1 MRTTLFLLAWL
12 SAAPPDTT
20 VVGPQESLR
29 EVAERVLGDA
39 SATAELRALNG
50 LASDA
55 VAPGTRLRLP
65 GQERALALKALET
78 ARTLVAQAK
87 GEGAL
92 REAEARLSEAE
103 VSFRAARYAQASEAA
118 NAAGT
123 LVSTGRA
130 PHPSAFSVHVEP
142 DAGTTTVS
150 VTRGP
155 PVRVE
160 AEGVTRPVASGETVL
175 VEKGQPPVAPT
186 PPLAV
191 PQPEQP
197 EQGAVLKR
205 RADKD
210 KKDRLGPVKLTW
222 AAVSGVERYEVEV
235 TRESGGAAIVTQ
247 TTTAPELRLPLLPA
261 GRYAW
266 TVRAVGAAGRS
277 EPSAVRRFELVPAD
291 LPINVK
297 TGPWQ

>member
-1 MRTTLFLLAWL
+1 MKTALLLLAWL

-39 SATAELRALNG
+39 NATAELRALNS
-50 LASDA
+50 LSSDA
-55 VAPGTRLRLP
+55 VAPGTRLKLP
-65 GQERALALKALET
+65 GQERGLALKALET

-87 GEGAL
+87 GTGVL
-92 REAEARLSEAE
+92 PEAEARLSEAE
-103 VSFRAARYAQASEAA
+103 VYFRTARYAQASEAA

-123 LVSTGRA
+123 MVSGGRA
-130 PHPSAFSVHVEP
+130 PHPSTFSVHVEP

-160 AEGVTRPVASGETVL
+160 AEGVTRPVAPGETVL
-175 VEKGQPPVAPT
+175 VEKGRPPVVPAT
-186 PPLAV
+186 PLAP

-205 RADKD
+205 RADAKGH
-210 KKDRLGPVKLTW
+210 LGPVKLTW
-222 AAVSGVERYEVEV
+222 AAVTGVERYEVEV
-235 TRESGGAAIVTQ
+235 ARDTQGAAVVTQ
-247 TTTAPELRLPLLPA
+247 TATSPELKLPVLPA
-261 GRYAW
+261 GRYWW
-266 TVRAVGAAGRS
+266 TVRAVGASGRS
-277 EPSAVRRFELVPAD
+277 EPSVVRRFELVPER
-291 LPINVK
+291 LKLEVQK
-297 TGPWQ
+297 GQWQ

>member
-1 MRTTLFLLAWL
+1 MRTALLLLAWL
-12 SAAPPDTT
+12 SASPPDTT
-20 VVGPQESLR
+20 EVGPRESLR

-39 SATAELRALNG
+39 NATAELRALNG
-50 LASDA
+50 LSSDA
-55 VAPGTRLRLP
+55 VAPGTRLKLP

-87 GEGAL
+87 GESTL
-92 REAEARLSEAE
+92 PEAEARLSEAE
-103 VSFRAARYAQASEAA
+103 VHFRTARYAQASEAA

-123 LVSTGRA
+123 MVSTGRA

-160 AEGVTRPVASGETVL
+160 AEGVTHPVAPGESVL
-175 VEKGQPPVAPT
+175 VEKGRPPVAPT

-197 EQGAVLKR
+197 RHGAVLKLR
-205 RADKD
+205 PD
-210 KKDRLGPVKLTW
+210 KKDQLGPVKLTW
-222 AAVSGVERYEVEV
+222 AAVPGGERYEVEV
-235 TRESGGAAIVTQ
+235 TRDSGGAAVVTQ
-247 TTTAPELRLPLLPA
+247 TTTAPEVTLPVLSA
-261 GRYAW
+261 GRYRW
-266 TVRAVGAAGRS
+266 TVRAVGASGRS
-277 EPSAVRRFELVPAD
+277 EPSAARRFELVPSG
-291 LPINVK
+291 LSINVK
-297 TGPWQ
+297 KGPWQ

>member
-1 MRTTLFLLAWL
+1 MRTALFLLAWL
-12 SAAPPDTT
+12 SAFPPDTT

-29 EVAERVLGDA
+29 EVAERVFGDA

-55 VAPGTRLRLP
+55 VAPGTRLKLP

-87 GEGAL
+87 GEATL
-92 REAEARLSEAE
+92 PEAEARLGEAE
-103 VSFRAARYAQASEAA
+103 VYFRTARYAQASEAA

-197 EQGAVLKR
+197 KQGAVLKR
-205 RADKD
+205 RADA
-210 KKDRLGPVKLTW
+210 KKQLGPVKLTW
-222 AAVSGVERYEVEV
+222 AAVPGVERYEVEV
-235 TRESGGAAIVTQ
+235 ARDLEGAAVVTQ
-247 TTTAPELRLPLLPA
+247 TTTTPEVTMPALAA
-261 GRYAW
+261 GRYWW
-266 TVRAVGAAGRS
+266 TVRAVGGAGRS
-277 EPSAVRRFELVPAD
+277 EPSAVRRFELVPER

-297 TGPWQ
+297 KGPWQ